1 MGPGG
6 CPSPWRSPRVVLTLF
21 LVFLTGA
28 CAGALGFRY
37 LRPAP
42 ASTLSWKEG
51 GKEVTLQMFRKELKL
66 TEEQASEVETVLD
79 DFVMYY
85 QTLQAQMDEVRA
97 SGKDRILR
105 LLNEDQKE
113 KFSRMLTDLQARQ
126 IQIR

>member
-21 LVFLTGA
+21 LVFLSGA
-28 CAGALGFRY
+28 SAGALGLRY

-42 ASTLSWKEG
+42 PAALSWKEG

-66 TEEQASEVETVLD
+66 TEEQSAEVETVLD